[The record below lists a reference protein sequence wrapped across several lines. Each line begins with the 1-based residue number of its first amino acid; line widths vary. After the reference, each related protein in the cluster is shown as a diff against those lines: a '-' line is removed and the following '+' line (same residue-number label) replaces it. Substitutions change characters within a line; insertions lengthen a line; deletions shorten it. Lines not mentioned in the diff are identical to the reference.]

1 MLGFAT
7 ETTTDTDKSLDS
19 FTEFKEGVE
28 FLKND
33 YPQKALVKLQS
44 AFESDKHNPYYISFL
59 GVSIARAQR
68 NWAKASELCEMAVQL
83 NPKEIQFHLNLAEV
97 YSLAGRREMSL
108 HKLDYALGL
117 FGDDPRLILA
127 KHRTPKFR
135 QAVAREFER
144 LLQEG
149 VPAAVMPEDAE
160 RFVKGESECTSIT
173 WDCGADSTAGFV
185 SRFVP

>member
-7 ETTTDTDKSLDS
+7 ETTASKSHDS
-19 FTEFKEGVE
+19 FTEFKEGVKL
-28 FLKND
+28 LKND

-68 NWAKASELCEMAVQL
+68 NWAKASELCDMAVQL

-97 YSLAGRREMSL
+97 YSLAGLREMSL

-117 FGDDPRLILA
+117 FGDDPRLKRARSKIE
-127 KHRTPKFR
+127 KRRTPVLPFFG
-135 QAVAREFER
+135 REHFLNR
-144 LLQEG
+144 KLGKLRHR
-149 VPAAVMPEDAE
+149 MLKD
-160 RFVKGESECTSIT
+160 SE
-173 WDCGADSTAGFV
+173 
-185 SRFVP
+185 